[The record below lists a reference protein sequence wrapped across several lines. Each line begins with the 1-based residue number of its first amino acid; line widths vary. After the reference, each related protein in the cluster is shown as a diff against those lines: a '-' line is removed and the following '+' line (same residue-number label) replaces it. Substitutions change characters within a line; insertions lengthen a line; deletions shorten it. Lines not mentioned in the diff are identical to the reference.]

1 MTKRITSLA
10 LVFVMVLSML
20 AAEAPAF
27 AASAASTQLKVTA
40 DKTEAN
46 PGDIINFTI
55 TLGPVSDLG
64 TMQMRLVIPTG
75 LTYVPNSGKLAD
87 NLMNTLGFDDVSFTE
102 KSKIIG
108 GVASAAD
115 YKSDTDTVLA
125 TFRCKV
131 DEGFTGTA
139 KVDLTY
145 LEFYSCRTWEEHTS
159 EYMVVPATVNVTK
172 PVPTKHTQ
180 LRVTADKTAAK
191 PGDTINFTV
200 TLGPVSN
207 MGTMQMDVV
216 IPTGLT
222 YVANSGKLADSLT
235 RTLGFDKA
243 NWVEDKK
250 RIDGI
255 SSASDYNSDT
265 DTVLATFQCTV
276 NEGFT
281 GTTEVGLGNLE
292 FYSCRTW
299 EDNTSYYSVVKAKV
313 KVAAPNTPDGDEDG
327 DASIAEQKAAVKAVK
342 PKLRSQLVKTSAG
355 KKAIRITWT
364 NLGEVKLDGVEIFR
378 SLKKNSG
385 YGKKPIYISKTD
397 KYTNTAVRK
406 GKTYY
411 YKARGF
417 VTIGGEKI
425 YTDWSTKALRTV
437 K

>member
-1 MTKRITSLA
+1 MKKI
-10 LVFVMVLSML
+10 VLSVVFTLTLVL
-20 AAEAPAF
+20 AMIPISTAF
-27 AASAASTQLKVTA
+27 AGTEKVLLSVEASDTTPNAKEEVTF
-40 DKTEAN
+40 TVYYEAN
-46 PGDIINFTI
+46 QTCTGIQFDLDI
-55 TLGPVSDLG
+55 PA
-64 TMQMRLVIPTG
+64 G
-75 LTYVPNSGKLAD
+75 LTYIPNSGE
-87 NLMNTLGFDDVSFTE
+87 MVRGFQKTANAPDEASFTE
-102 KSKIIG
+102 VTKRVIVASLPGMTLNQKIAVAQFRCTVDDGVTGIKNITLKDPCVIGAGYQEMDLSDIKIIG
-108 GVASAAD
+108 AN
-115 YKSDTDTVLA
+115 
-125 TFRCKV
+125 
-131 DEGFTGTA
+131 
-139 KVDLTY
+139 
-145 LEFYSCRTWEEHTS
+145 
-159 EYMVVPATVNVTK
+159 VNITK
-172 PVPTKHTQ
+172 TPIATKHTQ

-207 MGTMQMDVV
+207 MGTMQMDAV

-299 EDNTSYYSVVKAKV
+299 EDNTSYYSVVKAEIN
-313 KVAAPNTPDGDEDG
+313 VASPNTPDGD
-327 DASIAEQKAAVKAVK
+327 ATVTEQKAAVKK
-342 PKLRSQLVKTSAG
+342 IKLKLRSQLVKTAAG
-355 KKAIRITWT
+355 KKAIKLTWT
-364 NLGEVKLDGVEIFR
+364 NPSETKFDGVEIYR

-385 YGKKPIYISKTD
+385 YGKKPIFISKTD
-397 KYTNTAVRK
+397 KYTNTSVRK

-411 YKARGF
+411 YKVRGF
-417 VTIGGEKI
+417 VTIEGEKV
-425 YTDWSTKALRTV
+425 YTDWSSKAIRTV